1 MSVKNRRILMNALL
15 KKIESDY
22 LKEEIENVE
31 VGDSVKVGVKII
43 EGSKE
48 RIQKFDGIVI
58 SIKGD
63 GLNKNITVRKISF
76 GIGVE
81 KTIPLHSPRVA
92 SIEIVKKAKVR
103 RAKLYFLRD
112 REGRQATKLK
122 SR

>member
-58 SIKGD
+58 SIKGN